1 MEVKQEWTM
10 GGKRLGSLMSSG
22 LDWRTADLKTVAEMS
37 PQVALA
43 RYYKIPWGPFV
54 QSIQGTF
61 TTTTQTIGPFS
72 MGTNA
77 NDRLSLVS
85 VVDMVTLHVDAPTL
99 NPANALKPF
108 IDWFFAR
115 QSGIQATMIVDGSP
129 RYVVAPDFTPID
141 TLVAMITEAWP
152 MGWVLGYT
160 QAPKMQFTTSFAL
173 PSVPVTVT
181 CTFRMWQPVNS
192 RLMMAMTDVKAVE
205 ILVDKGVLT
214 PEEAAVFTNL

>member
-1 MEVKQEWTM
+1 MELAKKTFGI
-10 GGKRLGSLMSSG
+10 GGIANSAPL
-22 LDWRTADLKTVAEMS
+22 WRTADLKTVCEMS

-43 RYYKIPWGPFV
+43 RYYNIPFAPFV
-54 QSIQGTF
+54 QSIAGTF
-61 TTTTQTIGPFS
+61 QNATDTIGPFPL
-72 MGTNA
+72 GTNA

-85 VVDMVTLHVDAPTL
+85 VVDQVELHMDAPNL
-99 NPANALKPF
+99 NAANALKPF

-115 QSGIQATMIVDGSP
+115 QSGIQATLQVDGSP

-141 TLVAMITEAWP
+141 TLVAMITEGWP

-160 QAPKMQFTTSFAL
+160 QTPKMQFTTSFAL

-192 RLMMAMTDVKAVE
+192 RLMIGMTDGKAVE
-205 ILVDKGVLT
+205 MLLGEGVLS
-214 PEEAAVFTNL
+214 EAEAKRFTMV